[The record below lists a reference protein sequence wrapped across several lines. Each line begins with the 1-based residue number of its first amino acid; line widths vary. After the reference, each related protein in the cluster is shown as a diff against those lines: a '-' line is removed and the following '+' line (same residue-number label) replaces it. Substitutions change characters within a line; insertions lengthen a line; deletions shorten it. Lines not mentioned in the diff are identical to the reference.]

1 MTMYAI
7 PSMTD
12 SYTQEVK
19 LVEGATQY
27 RKWDRDRERDKEERK
42 KKNKNVFQTILDKES
57 EKELGQLGCF
67 FEMRA

>member
-7 PSMTD
+7 PNMREA
-12 SYTQEVK
+12 YAQEVR

-27 RKWDRDRERDKEERK
+27 RRWDRDREKDKEERK
-42 KKNKNVFQTILDKES
+42 KKNKNVFQTILDKET
-57 EKELGQLGCF
+57 EKELGQVGCF

>member
-7 PSMTD
+7 PYMQEA
-12 SYTQEVK
+12 YAQEVK
-19 LVEGATQY
+19 VVEGATHY
-27 RKWDRDRERDKEERK
+27 RRWDRGRERDKEERK
-42 KKNKNVFQTILDKES
+42 KKAKDTFQKILDKET

>member
-1 MTMYAI
+1 
-7 PSMTD
+7 MTD

-27 RKWDRDRERDKEERK
+27 RKWDRDREKDKEERK